1 MNIRNIAEWINILT
15 FIHKIIRAVWPIVRL
30 PVLNWLT
37 STVSYII
44 TILYQIYQC
53 LENIK

>member
-15 FIHKIIRAVWPIVRL
+15 FIHKIIRAVWPIVRI